1 MSLRLTY
8 LNPLL
13 SCLKYLIVKQNYMLQ
28 ELQQLCYDM
37 LIEYARSDAKMKR
50 VHLTSARGR

>member
-1 MSLRLTY
+1 
-8 LNPLL
+8 
-13 SCLKYLIVKQNYMLQ
+13 MLQ

-50 VHLTSARGR
+50 VPLTSARGR